1 METTFWTYA
10 AGVNRWALYATALL
24 AVGSALFL
32 LTMRGG
38 SSGRG
43 AALRAGKP
51 SSIAAG
57 VAFVLAIGLGGADM
71 ITGQVSI
78 LFDPDT
84 WAMGFDTTLGR
95 SALVGLTA
103 AGLLTLGFN
112 AGNRAILLLGSAS
125 MIGSFVLTGHAAA
138 IKPVWVMQT
147 MVAIHMAV
155 AAFWFGALMPLYQVA
170 RIDPSAQ
177 AGAVMVDFSRLAVWS
192 VVLLVGSGAVM
203 SYIQLRDP
211 AALFTSDYGWRLVAK
226 LCLFG
231 GLLGLAAYNKLR
243 LTPQLAGGDEQSASA
258 LRRSILLEFALF
270 ILILGAAAVL
280 SASEPPRAV
289 VALGPKPGVMV
300 A

>member
-1 METTFWTYA
+1 
-10 AGVNRWALYATALL
+10 
-24 AVGSALFL
+24 
-32 LTMRGG
+32 
-38 SSGRG
+38 
-43 AALRAGKP
+43 
-51 SSIAAG
+51 
-57 VAFVLAIGLGGADM
+57 
-71 ITGQVSI
+71 
-78 LFDPDT
+78 
-84 WAMGFDTTLGR
+84 
-95 SALVGLTA
+95 
-103 AGLLTLGFN
+103 
-112 AGNRAILLLGSAS
+112 
-125 MIGSFVLTGHAAA
+125 
-138 IKPVWVMQT
+138 
-147 MVAIHMAV
+147 
-155 AAFWFGALMPLYQVA
+155 
-170 RIDPSAQ
+170 
-177 AGAVMVDFSRLAVWS
+177 MVDFSRLAVWS

-203 SYIQLRDP
+203 SYIQLRYP